1 MTVYRRYR
9 QQRGFNLVE
18 LMVAML
24 LAGLILAAT
33 SGVIRQATGTEASV
47 GERNRLL
54 RDARFAMD
62 RMTTMAGGSRRLLL
76 PLADNPATNW
86 PENIREQTIPASPP
100 VGSSILATAVLAITL
115 PANIDLDSDGFPD
128 ADNDRDGRIDEDFPA
143 DIQFDYA
150 DGIYLIDDN
159 GNGFVDESFANGDD
173 DEGFLAADED
183 PVNGFDDDGDGAI
196 DEDPGADMNG
206 DGAPGIA
213 GVDDDSDGQVD
224 EGNAADDD
232 EDGAIDEDWLDAVVF
247 YLQGDSLIERH
258 PVPWDETANGFVS
271 GRDFVASA
279 IAGNVTRFSVQRLA
293 ASFGQPQ
300 LVSLELELTGPSGAV
315 VSLETRV
322 RIGGAL

>member
-1 MTVYRRYR
+1 MRIQRR
-9 QQRGFNLVE
+9 QQRGFNLIE

-33 SGVIRQATGTEASV
+33 SGVIQQATGTDAAV
-47 GERNRLL
+47 GDRNELL

-62 RMTTMAGGSRRLLL
+62 RMVTMTGGSRRLLL
-76 PLADNPATNW
+76 PLADNGATDW

-100 VGSSILATAVLAITL
+100 VGSSSFATAVLAVTL

-143 DIQFDYA
+143 DIQFDYG
-150 DGIYLIDDN
+150 DGIYLVDDN
-159 GNGFVDESFANGDD
+159 GNGLVDESFVDSDD
-173 DEGFLAADED
+173 DEGFFGADED
-183 PVNGFDDDGDGAI
+183 PVNGLDDDGDGAI
-196 DEDPGADMNG
+196 DEDPGSDANG

-247 YLQGDSLIERH
+247 YLQGTSLIERH
-258 PVPWDETANGFVS
+258 PVPWDETANGFIS
-271 GRDFVASA
+271 GRDFIASV
-279 IAGNVTRFSVQRLA
+279 IAENVTRFRVERMAGASGA
-293 ASFGQPQ
+293 AQ
-300 LVSLELELTGPSGAV
+300 LVSLELELTGSSGAV
-315 VSLETRV
+315 VNLETRV